1 MKYKDIEIIYEDN
14 HLLVVNKP
22 VGLLIQGDKTND
34 PDLYNLM
41 KEYLRVEY
49 NKPGEAWLG
58 LVHRLDRPV
67 GGVVVFA
74 KTSKAASRL
83 SNQIRLR
90 QWNKE
95 YLVITDHKPQAQT
108 EKYTDYLYKDKR
120 SNNSYVVD
128 KNHPQAKYSVLF
140 QNTIATKGKHS
151 LLKIDLE
158 TGRSH
163 QIRVQLSSRNT
174 PIYGDFRYNNN
185 PVKNSDIK
193 LFAYKLEIIHPT
205 KKDVLTFT
213 MKPKLEG
220 KWKLFENEIKN
231 L

>member
-1 MKYKDIEIIYEDN
+1 MPYKDIEILYEDN

-22 VGLLIQGDKTND
+22 IGVLVQGDKTND
-34 PDLYNLM
+34 PDLYNLL
-41 KEYLRVEY
+41 KEYIRVEY

-67 GGVVVFA
+67 GGVMVFA

-90 QWNKE
+90 EWNKE
-95 YLVITDHKPQAQT
+95 YLVITDNKPKAKV
-108 EKYTDYLYKDKR
+108 EKYTDYLYKDKK

-128 KNHPQAKYSVLF
+128 KNHRNAKHSVLT
-140 QNTIATKGKHS
+140 QNLISTKQNKS
-151 LLKIDLE
+151 LLMVDLE

-163 QIRVQLSSRNT
+163 QIRVQLASRNT
-174 PIYGDFRYNNN
+174 PIYGDFRYNSN
-185 PVKNSDIK
+185 PKENSDIK
-193 LFAYKLEIIHPT
+193 LFAHKLEIIHPT
-205 KKDVLTFT
+205 KKNRMTFKV
-213 MKPKLEG
+213 KPKKTG
-220 KWKLFENEIKN
+220 MWTLFDKEINN